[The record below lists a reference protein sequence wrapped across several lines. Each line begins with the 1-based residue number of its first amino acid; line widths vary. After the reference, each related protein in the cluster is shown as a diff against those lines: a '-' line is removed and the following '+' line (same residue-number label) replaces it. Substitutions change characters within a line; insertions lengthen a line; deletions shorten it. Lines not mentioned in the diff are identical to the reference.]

1 MRVQHP
7 IEVPTAKRR
16 YFNWLVISALLIL
29 AGFAGFYFYSKQAP
43 SSAKEAKAGRWH
55 KEDNTPVV
63 VSIVTAQQADFPVY
77 LNGLGTVVPLKNVV
91 VRSRVEGELINVAFS
106 EGQLVSEGNLLAEI
120 DPRPFQIALQQAQG
134 QLMRDE
140 ALLSNAKIDLV
151 RYQTL
156 LSQDSISGQQTKTQE
171 ALVAQY
177 QGVVE
182 MDKAQVNNAKLQ
194 LNYAKITAPISGR
207 VGLRQLDQGN
217 IVHTNDANGLVVIT
231 QMQPISV
238 VFTLP
243 EDKVQDVVAH
253 WHSGKSMSV
262 DAFDR
267 SGGKKLATG
276 KLLALD
282 NQIDA
287 ATGTLKLKAQFDNN
301 EHALFA
307 NQFVNIK
314 MHTQTLSN
322 AIQVPSNAIQH
333 DTQGAFVYVVSS
345 EKNDK
350 KVEIRRVT
358 VGDEDN
364 GNVVVLSGLAVSES
378 VVTSGI
384 DKLREGSIIDIAQ
397 KDGQAIA
404 PNPDAPKPSGKSH
417 KKDHS

>member
-1 MRVQHP
+1 
-7 IEVPTAKRR
+7 
-16 YFNWLVISALLIL
+16 
-29 AGFAGFYFYSKQAP
+29 
-43 SSAKEAKAGRWH
+43 
-55 KEDNTPVV
+55 VV
-63 VSIVTAQQADFPVY
+63 VSVDTVQQADFAVY
-77 LNGLGTVVPLKNVV
+77 LNGLGTVTPLKNVV
-91 VRSRVEGELINVAFS
+91 VRSRVEGELVKVAFS
-106 EGQLVSEGNLLAEI
+106 EGQFVSEGDLLAEV

-140 ALLSNAKIDLV
+140 ALLSNAKVDLE
-151 RYQTL
+151 RYLTL

-194 LNYAKITAPISGR
+194 LTYAKIAAPISGR

-217 IVHTNDANGLVVIT
+217 IIHTNDANGLVVIT

-243 EDKVQDVVAH
+243 EDKVQDVVER
-253 WHSGKSMSV
+253 WHSGKIMSV
-262 DAFDR
+262 EAFDR
-267 SGGKKLATG
+267 SGGKKLASG
-276 KLLALD
+276 KLLAVD

-287 ATGTLKLKAQFDNN
+287 TTGTLKLKALFDNKDN
-301 EHALFA
+301 ALFA

-314 MHTQTLSN
+314 MHTQTLNN
-322 AIQVPSNAIQH
+322 AIQVPGNAIQH
-333 DTQGAFVYVVSS
+333 DAQGAFVYAVSA

-350 KVEIRRVT
+350 NDKNDRKVNIRRVS
-358 VGDEDN
+358 VGDEQN
-364 GNVVVLSGLAVSES
+364 GKVVVLSGLDVSES
-378 VVTSGI
+378 VVTLGT

-404 PNPDAPKPSGKSH
+404 PNPDSPKPSGKFR